1 MPKSIG
7 ISSRALPTP
16 VSSGTQLAPRLSAN
30 GDLIVSSLM
39 DGQSALADEG
49 SYYKA
54 CTQSTSAS
62 VGLRSCA
69 PSGSTSEE
77 IFSPTAAVLAV
88 LNTSSSTRF
97 VFDYIRFMTSS
108 LPTPNTAGISV
119 NYAITTNN
127 YDRYNSG
134 GALQANNSNQLSPVN
149 CSTAS
154 SRRSAAS
161 IYSGSTTSPLI
172 LNAFTG
178 DKLPIHARGAFK
190 HGVVSTAVSYVVGDE
205 YSLDFGD
212 YLPQGAKSTSATA
225 HRYASSTGPLVLGPG
240 HFMAI
245 HVWSAVGT
253 AIFNVDMGWWER

>member
-30 GDLIVSSLM
+30 GDLIVSPIM

-49 SYYKA
+49 IYYKA

-62 VGLRSCA
+62 VGVMSCPA
-69 PSGSTSEE
+69 AGSTTEE
-77 IFSPTAAVLAV
+77 LFTSTSAVLAII
-88 LNTSSSTRF
+88 NTSSSTRLT
-97 VFDYIRFMTSS
+97 FDYIRLTVSSTPVAGATSQYVS
-108 LPTPNTAGISV
+108 
-119 NYAITTNN
+119 YAITTNN

-154 SRRSAAS
+154 SRRSAAN
-161 IYSGSTTSPLI
+161 IYSGSTTSSLL

-178 DKLPIHARGAFK
+178 DKLPLHARGQFK
-190 HGVVSTAVSYVVGDE
+190 SNVGIAAPGFVVGDI

-212 YLPQGAKSTSATA
+212 YSPQGTAYLTATA
-225 HRYASSTGPLVLGPG
+225 RQYGRNTGPLILGPG
-240 HFMAI
+240 HFMAL
-245 HVWSAVGT
+245 HVWSMAGNAV
-253 AIFNVDMGWWER
+253 FDVDMGWWER